1 MIYQYL
7 KINFEII
14 EVNNIFAEA
23 ALFYKN
29 ISHDI
34 IAFSLFSLTSDL
46 DEFNLA
52 ITNVSK
58 IKTCN
63 IEALDFFKDKVI
75 KSTKKEQMKLEVLES
90 NLKIGIRSPVM
101 LRKNLEVKI
110 GLMNSFVGSIT
121 IIVKTS
127 QILF

>member
-1 MIYQYL
+1 
-7 KINFEII
+7 
-14 EVNNIFAEA
+14 
-23 ALFYKN
+23 
-29 ISHDI
+29 
-34 IAFSLFSLTSDL
+34 
-46 DEFNLA
+46 
-52 ITNVSK
+52 
-58 IKTCN
+58 
-63 IEALDFFKDKVI
+63 
-75 KSTKKEQMKLEVLES
+75 MKLEVLES